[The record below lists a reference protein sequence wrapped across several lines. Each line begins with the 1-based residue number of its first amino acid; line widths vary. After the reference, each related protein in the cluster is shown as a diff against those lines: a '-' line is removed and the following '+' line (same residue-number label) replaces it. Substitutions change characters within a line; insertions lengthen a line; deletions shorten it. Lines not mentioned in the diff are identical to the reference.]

1 MKNVS
6 APARHLIRAAVLIL
20 TAVVPACA
28 YAYLHSR
35 VIVSSDTTTTLP
47 MASDILAGNVWL
59 KNWILGSNNFYFTEI
74 LVYCLGR
81 LAGLSF
87 CTLIVWIPSLA
98 LGLTFSLLLAFLLP
112 ELARYKRVF
121 SYIIFA
127 LLFVSVLIVVP
138 YQSSYTLLNANS
150 HNNLYAGVALCL
162 LLVSVFLSGRF
173 WALPVLILLGSL
185 LCFSEGV
192 TVMVLVGPLV
202 LFGLLHALC
211 TKQRRPLLLTLSGA
225 LMYAGGKGIS
235 DLFSHMGGLVTR
247 GLPMHLLAPEGVPAR
262 IPDWAEQFGVLLD
275 APLVSSH
282 VTVRTTLV
290 RVLALLYAAA
300 LVYGI
305 IRFFRLSWRRQ
316 LMLLTALLNIGG
328 CLFTD
333 VAISHRYIVPAFY
346 FGFLLLFLFIC
357 DAAERILT
365 HTFEP
370 DTPVTAAH
378 TAGTANTHVPA
389 GLPGSFSFWRA
400 AAGLLV
406 PFCLV
411 SSVSFGAD
419 KCAEFASQPIL
430 GQDEQ
435 RLADFISKNRLGDG
449 YANFW
454 NASVI
459 AYYADFDF
467 QVYPVYTGTGS
478 GTFIAYPELIRRD
491 WYAECGIHYFVL
503 HEGEDSDEIRKQ
515 VLAIAGE
522 PDSCYDFGD
531 YELLW
536 YDRDLSA
543 HLTNGLYDNV
553 LTADEL
559 IPATDTGV
567 YEEDTQDIQGIQDM
581 QDIQDMQ
588 GIQDMLDMQGMQ
600 GIQDMQDMLDMQDMQ
615 GMQGRCWVLPDGGS
629 VGAYGVSLAPGT
641 WRLTFH
647 GSSLKDAAILVTS
660 DKLGEL
666 GVICANEEIQSG
678 EATDE
683 NALPE
688 GSTSITAADS
698 ETVSL
703 TVRLPKA
710 VEDITITVQ
719 NLSGGDGKDVRL
731 NRITAEKL

>member
-6 APARHLIRAAVLIL
+6 APARRLIRAAVLIL

-173 WALPVLILLGSL
+173 WALPILILLGSL
-185 LCFSEGV
+185 LCFSESV

-202 LFGLLHALC
+202 LFGMLHALC

-247 GLPMHLLAPEGVPAR
+247 GLPMHLLAPSAIPGR
-262 IPDWAEQFGVLLD
+262 IPDWADQFGVLLD
-275 APLVSSH
+275 APLVSSP
-282 VTVRTTLV
+282 VTVHTTFV
-290 RVLALLYAAA
+290 RFLALLYAGA
-300 LVYGI
+300 LAHGI
-305 IRFFRLSWRRQ
+305 VCFFRLSWQRQ
-316 LMLLTALLNIGG
+316 LLLIAVLNIGG

-333 VAISHRYIVPAFY
+333 VAITHRYIVPAFY

-357 DAAERILT
+357 DAVEQLASRAVFLPSPETPARAQGAPAERHL
-365 HTFEP
+365 
-370 DTPVTAAH
+370 
-378 TAGTANTHVPA
+378 
-389 GLPGSFSFWRA
+389 SSWRA

-406 PFCLV
+406 SFSLV
-411 SSVSFGAD
+411 TSVFFGAD
-419 KCAEFASQPIL
+419 KWAEFATQPVF
-430 GQDEQ
+430 GSDEQ
-435 RLADFISKNRLGDG
+435 RLADFIAERSLGDG

-454 NASVI
+454 NASVT

-491 WYAECGIHYFVL
+491 WYAERGIHYFVL
-503 HEGEDSDEIRKQ
+503 HEGEDSDEIRQQ

-522 PDSCYDFGD
+522 PDITWYLDG

-536 YDRDLSA
+536 YDSDLSD
-543 HLTNGLYDNV
+543 HLGNGLYDNV

-559 IPATDTGV
+559 IPTADTGA
-567 YEEDTQDIQGIQDM
+567 YEESEGEAGQTDAGTHEEEADEENRPDAGMHEEKAGEEIRPDA
-581 QDIQDMQ
+581 
-588 GIQDMLDMQGMQ
+588 GMQ
-600 GIQDMQDMLDMQDMQ
+600 SSSWI
-615 GMQGRCWVLPDGGS
+615 LPDGGS
-629 VGAYGVSLAPGT
+629 VFANGLSLAPGT
-641 WRLTFH
+641 WRLTFYGDH
-647 GSSLKDAAILVTS
+647 LKNTSISVTS
-660 DKLGEL
+660 DKLGTL
-666 GVICANEEIQSG
+666 GTLEAASADGKTPHESENETSG
-678 EATDE
+678 SRASDTAPDSESLSLTIT
-683 NALPE
+683 LPE
-688 GSTSITAADS
+688 
-698 ETVSL
+698 
-703 TVRLPKA
+703 A
-710 VEDITITVQ
+710 VEDITITVK
-719 NLSGGDGKDVRL
+719 NTVGPGGADIRL
-731 NRITAEKL
+731 NRITTENL